1 MNFLS
6 HLYVLAMQHPV
17 DTAWTSVGFLGQAV
31 FGVRFLI
38 QWLRSEQEG
47 HSVVPIAFWY
57 FSLAG
62 GLISFSYAVHI
73 AAWPLV
79 LGQGM
84 PIPIY
89 ARNLYMIL
97 RDRSRARAGAEPQG
111 SRTV

>member
-1 MNFLS
+1 MNFLA
-6 HLYVLAMQHPV
+6 HLYALALANPV
-17 DTAWTSVGFLGQAV
+17 DTAWTGIGFLGQAV

-47 HSVVPIAFWY
+47 HSVVPLAFWY

-73 AAWPLV
+73 QAWPL
-79 LGQGM
+79 LIGQGM

-89 ARNLYMIL
+89 ARNLYMIY
-97 RDRSRARAGAEPQG
+97 RDRKAKAA
-111 SRTV
+111 